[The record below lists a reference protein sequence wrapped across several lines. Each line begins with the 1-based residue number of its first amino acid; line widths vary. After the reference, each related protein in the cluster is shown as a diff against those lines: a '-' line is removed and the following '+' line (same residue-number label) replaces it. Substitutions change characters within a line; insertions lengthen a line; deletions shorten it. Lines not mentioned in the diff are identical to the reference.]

1 MICASLC
8 YKQTIVNKY
17 NVLLLHTSLPN
28 EKEEVKNYPFWQ
40 IVGVIGFATCVTTI
54 LGRYNII
61 CATSYVDGGQFPY
74 VLGLVTFDL
83 NSFKNN
89 NFCGNEW

>member
-8 YKQTIVNKY
+8 YKQTKVNKY
-17 NVLLLHTSLPN
+17 NVLLFHTSLSN
-28 EKEEVKNYPFWQ
+28 EEKVKNNFFWQ

-61 CATSYVDGGQFPY
+61 CANSYVDGGQFPY